1 MQTNA
6 RPVLMYCKDWKKSIL
21 KQTIWTLLSS
31 KSMIQD
37 MPENMGSPNCL
48 PLYTSE
54 RSFPA
59 FTEVKFL

>member
-1 MQTNA
+1 MQMNV
-6 RPVLMYCKDWKKSIL
+6 RPALMYCKGWKKSIPKL
-21 KQTIWTLLSS
+21 TIWTLLLS